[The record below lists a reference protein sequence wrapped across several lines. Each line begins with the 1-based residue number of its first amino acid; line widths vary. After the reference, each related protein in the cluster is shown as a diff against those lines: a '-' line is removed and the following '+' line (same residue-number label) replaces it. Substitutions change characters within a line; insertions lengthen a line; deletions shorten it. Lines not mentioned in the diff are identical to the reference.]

1 MESAQTFWPRRKGWI
16 LSVAA
21 GVVLGCLYR
30 GMFDVRW
37 GRHGDAALVMT
48 LGFLLVVPFCMGYLV
63 VATYL
68 RQRADARWHQWFFLP
83 WLSVLITMA
92 VSVAVKW
99 EGAVCLV
106 FAAPLMLLG
115 SALGG
120 AVARVASKQWNEPVA
135 GTASAFALPLLII
148 LMEAHLAAAWQ
159 IRAVE
164 TDALIHAPA
173 SVVWENIR
181 SVPAIAPAELPG
193 SWVTRIGFPK
203 PVAATLSH
211 EGIGG
216 VRAASFTG
224 GVVFTETV
232 TRWQPD
238 EDLQFSIRANT
249 QSIPAT
255 TLDEHVSIGGAF
267 FDVLDGEYRLEPRPG
282 GVLLRLV
289 SHERLST
296 HFNPYAGL
304 WTDAVM
310 RSIQS
315 EILEVI
321 RKRCEG
327 AQPGESR
334 IRAGLPVL
342 R

>member
-1 MESAQTFWPRRKGWI
+1 MDDEHTRWQKWKVWLLSAG
-16 LSVAA
+16 A
-21 GVVLGCLYR
+21 GAVLGCLYR

-48 LGFLLVVPFCMGYLV
+48 LGFLLVVPFCMGHLA

-68 RQRADARWHQWFFLP
+68 RRTDEVRWYRWFFLP

-99 EGAVCLV
+99 EGAICLV

-115 SALGG
+115 ATLGG
-120 AVARVASKQWNEPVA
+120 VLARATSEQWKQTA
-135 GTASAFALPLLII
+135 GSTAGAFALPLLIM
-148 LMEAHLAAAWQ
+148 LAEVHVAAAWQ
-159 IRAVE
+159 IRTME
-164 TDALIHAPA
+164 TDAFIRAPA
-173 SVVWENIR
+173 PLVWENIR
-181 SVPAIAPAELPG
+181 SVRVIAPAELPG
-193 SWVTRIGFPK
+193 SFASRIGFPR

-211 EGIGG
+211 EGVGG
-216 VRAASFTG
+216 VRAASFSG
-224 GVVFTETV
+224 GLVFTETI
-232 TRWQPD
+232 TRWEPD
-238 EDLQFSIRANT
+238 EDLRFSIRVNT
-249 QSIPAT
+249 DSIPPT
-255 TLDEHVSIGGAF
+255 TLDEHVRIGGAF

-296 HFNPYAGL
+296 HFNPYAGV

-310 RSIQS
+310 RSIQG

-321 RKRCEG
+321 RRRCEG
-327 AQPGESR
+327 A
-334 IRAGLPVL
+334 RAAETSLG

>member
-1 MESAQTFWPRRKGWI
+1 
-16 LSVAA
+16 
-21 GVVLGCLYR
+21 
-30 GMFDVRW
+30 
-37 GRHGDAALVMT
+37 
-48 LGFLLVVPFCMGYLV
+48 
-63 VATYL
+63 
-68 RQRADARWHQWFFLP
+68 
-83 WLSVLITMA
+83 
-92 VSVAVKW
+92 
-99 EGAVCLV
+99 
-106 FAAPLMLLG
+106 
-115 SALGG
+115 
-120 AVARVASKQWNEPVA
+120 
-135 GTASAFALPLLII
+135 
-148 LMEAHLAAAWQ
+148 
-159 IRAVE
+159 
-164 TDALIHAPA
+164 LIHAPA

-224 GVVFTETV
+224 GVVFTETI

-334 IRAGLPVL
+334 ARAGLSVL

>member
-1 MESAQTFWPRRKGWI
+1 
-16 LSVAA
+16 
-21 GVVLGCLYR
+21 
-30 GMFDVRW
+30 
-37 GRHGDAALVMT
+37 
-48 LGFLLVVPFCMGYLV
+48 MGYLV

-68 RQRADARWHQWFFLP
+68 RQRAEVRWYQWFFLP

-99 EGAVCLV
+99 EGAVCLI

-120 AVARVASKQWNEPVA
+120 VLARVASKQWNQPVT
-135 GTASAFALPLLII
+135 GTAAAFALPLLIM
-148 LMEAHLAAAWQ
+148 LAEAHVASAWQ
-159 IRAVE
+159 IRGVE
-164 TDALIHAPA
+164 TDAFIHAPA
-173 SVVWENIR
+173 PVVWENIR
-181 SVPAIAPAELPG
+181 SVRAIAPAELPAA
-193 SWVTRIGFPK
+193 WVSRIGFPR

-211 EGIGG
+211 DGIGG

-224 GVVFTETV
+224 GVVFTETI

-238 EDLQFSIRANT
+238 EDLRFSIRANT
-249 QSIPAT
+249 ESIPAT

-267 FDVLDGEYRLEPRPG
+267 FDVLDGEYRLEPRAG

-321 RKRCEG
+321 RKRCE
-327 AQPGESR
+327 APE
-334 IRAGLPVL
+334 L
-342 R
+342 